1 MRSASSCVISPFRVV
16 STVPN
21 CFAISSAMIAARAG
35 SSGRSEGSFSRSAA
49 AASGDGFFRSL
60 ATASAAAPVSFANA
74 SRIFAS
80 EPDFFFRGVVIKSDS
95 SPGAALLVSGRP
107 LNGACA
113 GGSGA
118 FSRVK
123 PVAFSSSSCL
133 TIQPAPLRVAAT
145 FADFCAQLYH

>member
-21 CFAISSAMIAARAG
+21 CFAISSAMTAARAG
-35 SSGRSEGSFSRSAA
+35 SSGRSEGSFSRIAA
-49 AASGDGFFRSL
+49 AVSGDGFFRSL

-74 SRIFAS
+74 SSRFAS
-80 EPDFFFRGVVIKSDS
+80 A
-95 SPGAALLVSGRP
+95 PGLSFSGLVELKGALLK
-107 LNGACA
+107 
-113 GGSGA
+113 SGA
-118 FSRVK
+118 PGWGAGASSFSRVK

-145 FADFCAQLYH
+145 SAASCAQLYH